1 MCQNWPREPVLH
13 FAGKINDNFRE
24 FLEWFFFSRPT
35 KSNFGA
41 LTIRRNTFN
50 TLVVLSNNDYKILY
64 QSCCQ
69 IQPSR
74 QRW

>member
-24 FLEWFFFSRPT
+24 FLEWFFFHQR
-35 KSNFGA
+35 NHFGA
-41 LTIRRNTFN
+41 LTIRRNSFN
-50 TLVVLSNNDYKILY
+50 TLVVLSNNDYKILH
-64 QSCCQ
+64 QSRGQ